1 MKAKESFGR
10 LIDIIQASN
19 IKFEDGYYRI
29 SNTEE
34 LDTPAV
40 EQLLKDIG
48 YSVPA
53 GRTFRDNEIRINATV
68 TAWGETKC
76 PIYSSWESL
85 FNEVTT
91 CYAVPEYFYVV
102 DESQTDKTAQRNREM
117 LEIFCDFRR
126 LLSDIADHCEP
137 KSGPGKGSQNVLF
150 LIEVESNVKRYE
162 FSPVITWAQLET
174 IDSIGNARLAL
185 DKIKQSI
192 ALDDSQDIER
202 RSSLRSAFNEM
213 AGACTVDRD
222 IFPTILFDLPK
233 LYKKYKEHH
242 EIFVHKFSVNKILQE
257 ISQQDLAYTSKIN
270 EITASAQGKALTI
283 PAALVAIGALMKID
297 AMIDGI
303 TVIIGMLITSFIVV
317 RSLGV
322 HRATFKHLMGQVGKE
337 FKRYKTLSEDAE
349 IRAQSQDTETQLTGL
364 ICGAAKNVRYAIW
377 GVHTAFVCAVIY
389 VVVNLGY
396 HKTLLTWLNS
406 VLQCIWNYK
415 ICQFMI

>member
-1 MKAKESFGR
+1 MKAKESFDK
-10 LIDIIQASN
+10 LKEIIQSSS
-19 IKFEDGYYRI
+19 IQFDDGYYRI
-29 SNTEE
+29 FDIEN
-34 LDTPAV
+34 LDQQAV

-48 YSVPA
+48 YSVQS
-53 GRTFRDNEIRINATV
+53 GRTVKATEILINTAV
-68 TAWGETKC
+68 TAWGERKC
-76 PIYSSWESL
+76 PIYSSWENL
-85 FNEVTT
+85 FNEVTAS
-91 CYAVPEYFYVV
+91 YAVPEYCYVV
-102 DESQTDKTAQRNREM
+102 DENQSDEIAQRNCEK

-137 KSGPGKGSQNVLF
+137 KSGPGKGTQNILF

-162 FSPVITWAQLET
+162 FSPVITWAQLQTMEA
-174 IDSIGNARLAL
+174 IDDAKFAL
-185 DKIKQSI
+185 DKMKQSI

-213 AGACTVDRD
+213 AGSCTVDRD

-283 PAALVAIGALMKID
+283 PAALVAIGALMKIH

-303 TVIIGMLITSFIVV
+303 MVIVGMLITSFIVV

-322 HRATFKHLMGQVGKE
+322 HSATFKHLQGQVGKE

-349 IRAQSQDTETQLTGL
+349 IRAQSNETETQLTDL
-364 ICGAAKNVRYAIW
+364 ITGAARNVRFAKW
-377 GVHTAFVCAVIY
+377 GVYLAVVCAAIY
-389 VVVNLGY
+389 VVVKLGY
-396 HKTLLTWLNS
+396 HKTLLTWLDNL
-406 VLQCIWNYK
+406 LQCI
-415 ICQFMI
+415 